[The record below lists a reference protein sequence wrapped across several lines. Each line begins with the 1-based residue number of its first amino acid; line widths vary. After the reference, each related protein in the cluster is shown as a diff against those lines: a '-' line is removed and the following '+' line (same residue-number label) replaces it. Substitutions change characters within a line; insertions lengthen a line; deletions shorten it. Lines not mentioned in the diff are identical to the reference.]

1 MIVARKMLLRKA
13 GRKILEN
20 LRRFEGP
27 GVALSL
33 NLSVRFFTLPI
44 DETREKRKKNEG
56 RATVKLRH
64 L

>member
-20 LRRFEGP
+20 LRRFEGL

-33 NLSVRFFTLPI
+33 NLSVCFFTQPI